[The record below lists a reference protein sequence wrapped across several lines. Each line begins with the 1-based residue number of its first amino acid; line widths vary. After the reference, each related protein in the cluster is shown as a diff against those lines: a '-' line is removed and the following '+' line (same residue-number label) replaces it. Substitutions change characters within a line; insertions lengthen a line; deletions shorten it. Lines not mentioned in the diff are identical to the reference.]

1 MKNDKLMNISEAKKG
16 GRKGPVVQ
24 TVWKTKQSLKGVKSV
39 VIVNVNGLIFSIKIQ
54 NLSH

>member
-1 MKNDKLMNISEAKKG
+1 MKNDKLMNISEAKK
-16 GRKGPVVQ
+16 PVVQ

-39 VIVNVNGLIFSIKIQ
+39 VIVNVNGLNFSIKIQ

>member
-39 VIVNVNGLIFSIKIQ
+39 VIVNVNGLNFSIKIQ